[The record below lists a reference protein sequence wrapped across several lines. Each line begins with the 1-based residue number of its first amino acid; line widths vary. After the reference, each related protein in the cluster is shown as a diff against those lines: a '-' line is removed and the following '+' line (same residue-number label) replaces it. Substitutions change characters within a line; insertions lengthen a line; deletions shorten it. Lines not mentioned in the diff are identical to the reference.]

1 LIAGA
6 PVRPPKKSSL
16 DLNTQSA
23 TINRIVMAHLSPQK
37 RKKRRVQLREAQ
49 RRRRARLKD
58 EAKSF
63 LQIIL
68 DQETLHSLR
77 AYSDSQGKPLHIC
90 AADLIRGGLV
100 LAPEPTRITGSP
112 EEACCGEVENPA
124 PIQKESSEESDVFRE
139 HADRTPVGETEIT
152 VEPRSLISPVA
163 LDTDEQMLETD
174 LKLKPKNQME
184 LFIE

>member
-1 LIAGA
+1 
-6 PVRPPKKSSL
+6 VYTEKSSL

-23 TINRIVMAHLSPQK
+23 TVNRIAMAHLSPQK

-68 DQETLHSLR
+68 DQETLQSLR
-77 AYSDSQGKPLHIC
+77 DYSDSQGKPLHIC
-90 AADLIRGGLV
+90 AADLIRGGLFS
-100 LAPEPTRITGSP
+100 APAPTGPVES
-112 EEACCGEVENPA
+112 ACCGEAENLAAFQEEPS
-124 PIQKESSEESDVFRE
+124 ESSDSFRA
-139 HADRTPVGETEIT
+139 HADRTHIE
-152 VEPRSLISPVA
+152 EPDIAVA
-163 LDTDEQMLETD
+163 LETPLLPVPQETDEQKLEAN
-174 LKLKPKNQME
+174 LPLNPKNQME